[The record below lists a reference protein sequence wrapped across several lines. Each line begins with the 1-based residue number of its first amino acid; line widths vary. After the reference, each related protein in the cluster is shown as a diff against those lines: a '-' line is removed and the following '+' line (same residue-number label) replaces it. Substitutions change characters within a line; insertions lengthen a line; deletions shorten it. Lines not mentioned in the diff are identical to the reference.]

1 MAMHTY
7 MTDREHDQAALDK
20 SARIIF
26 DRASEILSSGNPV
39 HESVTALSVLSNSA
53 VFAGFSNTSI
63 NVYLTILDNENSQN
77 EDMQGWSK

>member
-26 DRASEILSSGNPV
+26 DRASEILASGNPV
-39 HESVTALSVLSNSA
+39 DESVCALSVLSNSA
-53 VFAGFSNTSI
+53 VFAGYSNTSI
-63 NVYLTILDNENSQN
+63 NVYYTILSEESSQN
-77 EDMQGWSK
+77 DDMEGWRK